1 MFLLLCLKIERLRS
15 CFSAE
20 STAPAVSNHTAYFLF
35 FSFYILNQY
44 QNCIWYNHQNSLQE
58 RTAEEQQVLFWCA
71 ESGIKKAQSFT
82 SLCAGL
88 KNKLITNTTAV
99 CCNVSSFPPL
109 SARSLKSLLFKTKL
123 RQDNIPSVF
132 LRYFLRAQ
140 FGGLWQPG
148 FCFVRW
154 SETFMPRLRW
164 IALRR
169 RCQTLL

>member
-109 SARSLKSLLFKTKL
+109 SARCLLNRFCLKQNSGRTISLCFPSLLSQSTIWRFVTAGL
-123 RQDNIPSVF
+123 LLCEMVGNIYAAPKMNCS
-132 LRYFLRAQ
+132 
-140 FGGLWQPG
+140 
-148 FCFVRW
+148 
-154 SETFMPRLRW
+154 
-164 IALRR
+164 
-169 RCQTLL
+169 